1 MSSVELSALNA
12 MSYCWNKYQ
21 DSFILAR
28 TARAIAGAVKA
39 TFTNYTVTL
48 REAQAVMSLHPEAWF
63 AEPVRRKLAE
73 YSVSHAPQEP
83 PQVPVNSPFSFSLT
97 ETDTTRVQFISGKP
111 TLSDVNN
118 AYKNMRAAA
127 GEVWVGNARV
137 NCHIV
142 AVDAVDNMVF
152 ANKNHV
158 ALSKYLLT
166 VTHPTNGSHSIE
178 EVLQVRDR
186 ETGQLKLV
194 RIGTF
199 SEVAD
204 GSTVGGNGFPGY
216 SAISSTKA
224 GLYLKNLVVKDKNG
238 KDYQPYRQTRFGIG
252 LHDANNVGSA
262 WSCGFDVL
270 RMELFQ
276 ATGYKFSFQVL
287 VAFLEEII
295 SAREDADHIRRFMSN
310 QHYPMSRDVMKLILS
325 NIVASPAYPDLL
337 VEEGTRDASDVLPE
351 ERKGGCRVR
360 ICKRQEILATTN
372 WDYSST
378 AMLCQTAYSFCVCRN
393 RKTDG
398 SFEYMVYDPHNFSR
412 SPDFYVSPDGPGRK
426 IFTSPEQA
434 INYVTTQKGGHNGKL
449 DGFYRVPDVSL
460 CYLRDK
466 MMETKGKLEANG
478 IGF

>member
-1 MSSVELSALNA
+1 MNSVELSALNA

-28 TARAIAGAVKA
+28 TVRAIAGAVKA
-39 TFTNYTVTL
+39 TFTKYTVTL
-48 REAQAVMSLHPEAWF
+48 RDAEAVMRRHPEAWF
-63 AEPVRRKLAE
+63 AEPVRRELAE
-73 YSVSHAPQEP
+73 YRVSHAPHEP

-97 ETDTTRVQFISGKP
+97 ETDTTRVQFISGNP

-118 AYKNMRAAA
+118 AYKNMRSAA
-127 GEVWVGNARV
+127 GDVWVGNARV
-137 NCHIV
+137 KCRVV
-142 AVDAVDNMVF
+142 AVDALDNMVF
-152 ANKNHV
+152 VNKNHDV
-158 ALSKYLLT
+158 LSKYLVT
-166 VTHPTNGSHSIE
+166 NTHPTHGERSIE

-194 RIGTF
+194 RIGSF

-224 GLYLKNLVVKDKNG
+224 GLYLKNLVVKDKHGN
-238 KDYQPYRQTRFGIG
+238 DYQPYRQTKFGLG
-252 LHDANNVGSA
+252 QPDTNNVGSA

-287 VAFLEEII
+287 VAFVEEII
-295 SAREDADHIRRFMSN
+295 STSEYADEMRRGLSTK
-310 QHYPMSRDVMKLILS
+310 HYPFSLNIMELILR
-325 NIVASPAYPDLL
+325 NIRASSAYPDLL
-337 VEEGTRDASDVLPE
+337 MEEGSNDARHVLAE
-351 ERKGGCRVR
+351 ERNGKGHVR
-360 ICKRQEILATTN
+360 ICNRQEILATTN

-378 AMLCQTAYSFCVCRN
+378 AMLCQPAHSFCVCRN

-426 IFTSPEQA
+426 IFTSAEQA
-434 INYVTTQKGGHNGKL
+434 IDYVTTQKGGHNGKL

-460 CYLRDK
+460 CYLRDR
-466 MMETKGKLEANG
+466 MMETKGKLEADG